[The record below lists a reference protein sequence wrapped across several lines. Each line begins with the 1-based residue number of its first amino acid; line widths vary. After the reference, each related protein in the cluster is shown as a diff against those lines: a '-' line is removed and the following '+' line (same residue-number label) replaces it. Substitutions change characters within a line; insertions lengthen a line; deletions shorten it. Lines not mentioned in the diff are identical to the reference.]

1 MKTYFGVLNFQDNVL
16 DLNLFN
22 GQNDEEQFIVTID
35 ATISLNLTIAAG
47 VVTGNATASD
57 SVSAIAVNDSDHDEA
72 DDSFSHSGSNTTSVG
87 GSLTGGVDILWQ
99 FDNGSL
105 EFLGQFDST
114 QTVLAGNLIV
124 YDAKF
129 HEGTGGEIDFKIT
142 LFDLTTPAQT
152 TYQAMYGVAASATE
166 LNVLIQFGAA
176 QSTYAEQIQV
186 ADVSLYVYQA
196 LGLALSGG
204 PAFQNKYA
212 PTALASDGTF
222 STQAYLDVFHHA
234 GTPAQVQ
241 HFVDQVDFFIS
252 IYTASGAYGADA
264 SHIDL
269 LACAATYGQMLGVA
283 AENQTAVFPDAAG
296 ANAALP
302 ATPLVGISSS
312 PDPTMDFL
320 S

>member
-1 MKTYFGVLNFQDNVL
+1 MTTYFGVLNFQDNVL
-16 DLNLFN
+16 NLELFN

-47 VVTGNATASD
+47 LVTGNGTASD
-57 SVSAIAVNDSDHDEA
+57 SVSAISVNDRDHDEA

-87 GSLTGGVDILWQ
+87 GLLTGGVDILWQ
-99 FDNGSL
+99 FDSGSL

-114 QTVLAGNLIV
+114 QTVITGNLRV
-124 YDAKF
+124 SDTKF
-129 HEGTGGEIDFKIT
+129 HEGTGGEIDFNIT
-142 LFDLTTPAQT
+142 LADLTTPAQT
-152 TYQAMYGVAASATE
+152 TYQAMYGVAVSATE

-176 QSTYAEQIQV
+176 QATYAEQIQV

-196 LGLALSGG
+196 LGLALSDG

-212 PTALASDGTF
+212 LTTLASDATF

-241 HFVDQVDFFIS
+241 HFVDQVNYFIS
-252 IYTASGAYGADA
+252 IYTSSGAYGTNAF
-264 SHIDL
+264 HIDL
-269 LACAATYGQMLGVA
+269 LARAATYGQMLGVA
-283 AENQTAVFPDAAG
+283 AENPTAIFAG
-296 ANAALP
+296 AGAALP
-302 ATPLVGISSS
+302 DTSLIGISTS
-312 PDPTMDFL
+312 PDPTTHLL

>member
-1 MKTYFGVLNFQDNVL
+1 MTTYFGALNFQDNVL
-16 DLNLFN
+16 NLSLFN
-22 GQNDEEQFIVTID
+22 GQNDEDQYIVTIN

-47 VVTGNATASD
+47 LVTGNGTASE
-57 SVSAIAVNDSDHDEA
+57 SVSAISVNDSDHDELN
-72 DDSFSHSGSNTTSVG
+72 DFFSHSGSNTTLVG

-99 FDNGSL
+99 FDSGWL

-114 QTVLAGNLIV
+114 VITGYLRVYQTEFN
-124 YDAKF
+124 
-129 HEGTGGEIDFKIT
+129 ERTGGEIDFNIT
-142 LFDLTTPAQT
+142 LSDLTTPAQT
-152 TYQAMYGVAASATE
+152 TYQAMYGVAVSATE

-176 QSTYAEQIQV
+176 QATYAEQIQV

-196 LGLALSGG
+196 LGLALSDG

-212 PTALASDGTF
+212 PTALASDVTF

-269 LACAATYGQMLGVA
+269 LARAATYGQMLGVA
-283 AENQTAVFPDAAG
+283 AENPSAIFTVGAAG
-296 ANAALP
+296 DGAA
-302 ATPLVGISSS
+302 SSDTSLIGVSAS
-312 PDPTMDFL
+312 PDPTMHLL